1 MTLTQSG
8 WLRGLGLVGSLTV
21 LVRIVSGLSSLAAYA
36 RCSAQDA
43 AETAAPPMASFA
55 AIAMNARR
63 HVVPYSALRQC

>member
-1 MTLTQSG
+1 LTLTQSG
-8 WLRGLGLVGSLTV
+8 WLRGLGLVGNSIV

-55 AIAMNARR
+55 AIAMNDRGD
-63 HVVPYSALRQC
+63 VMPFSSLCQC